1 MSGFASML
9 QEQLTA
15 RMLDII
21 DEDDATAK
29 LVPG

>member
-1 MSGFASML
+1 MSGCASML